1 MLNGNVKALG
11 DLHEDLA
18 EHDDMAKHDNLAE
31 HDDMAEHDDLA
42 DEEVHPGMD
51 DLPHGIE
58 QKESDCKDE
67 IERDEVGREILI
79 IVENCTAVPRTI
91 LPSLRGWYN
100 GVWPT
105 FTKIR
110 DRVKQEL
117 FDLFKGKFT
126 WRDPWSEEQVFK
138 IWKSYFSRRMTALM
152 SDLRNNAKLRDSPPP
167 KWMRK
172 EIWDGLRDIWDTP
185 KFKNLQN
192 RYRQNRLSDRNG
204 LGVALSA
211 SGSISIHQ
219 HARRMS
225 KKNGGNPVLFEKAF
239 ERCHRRNKGQGPF
252 VDKKSKNTL
261 ETYTEK
267 LKQNQS
273 QSDGPTMLPS
283 IKASCII
290 YPEAWAEAS
299 SGPKFGRCYG
309 FGTSYSESSSS
320 SIHNSSINRSQVE
333 TENAKKIQELE
344 KELEKQRVEMKKNIE
359 QGIKDGIK
367 DALTSLSM
375 YPIQHPFPGH
385 LSASAPGY
393 FPPHPGYYLSPG
405 YYPAPPAP
413 GQHHPFQYQPSSR
426 DHSPDEHHTRD

>member
-1 MLNGNVKALG
+1 MSLLNGNVKALG

-18 EHDDMAKHDNLAE
+18 EHNDMAEHDNLAE

-51 DLPHGIE
+51 DFPHGIE

-79 IVENCTAVPRTI
+79 IVENCFVSTTAPRTI

-105 FTKIR
+105 FTKIP

-152 SDLRNNAKLRDSPPP
+152 SDLRNNAKSRDSPPP

-172 EIWDGLRDIWDTP
+172 EIWDGLWDIWDTP

-219 HARRMS
+219 HARRM
-225 KKNGGNPVLFEKAF
+225 
-239 ERCHRRNKGQGPF
+239 
-252 VDKKSKNTL
+252 

-290 YPEAWAEAS
+290 YPEAWTEAS
-299 SGPKFGRCYG
+299 SGPKSGRFYG

-320 SIHNSSINRSQVE
+320 SIHSSSINRSQVE

-375 YPIQHPFPGH
+375 YPIQHPSPGH
-385 LSASAPGY
+385 LYASAPGY
-393 FPPHPGYYLSPG
+393 FPPHPGYYPSPG
-405 YYPAPPAP
+405 YYPAP
-413 GQHHPFQYQPSSR
+413 GQHRPFQYQPSSR

>member
-1 MLNGNVKALG
+1 
-11 DLHEDLA
+11 
-18 EHDDMAKHDNLAE
+18 
-31 HDDMAEHDDLA
+31 
-42 DEEVHPGMD
+42 
-51 DLPHGIE
+51 
-58 QKESDCKDE
+58 
-67 IERDEVGREILI
+67 
-79 IVENCTAVPRTI
+79 
-91 LPSLRGWYN
+91 
-100 GVWPT
+100 
-105 FTKIR
+105 
-110 DRVKQEL
+110 
-117 FDLFKGKFT
+117 
-126 WRDPWSEEQVFK
+126 
-138 IWKSYFSRRMTALM
+138 MTALM
-152 SDLRNNAKLRDSPPP
+152 SDLRNNAKSRDSPPP

-172 EIWDGLRDIWDTP
+172 EIWDGLWDIWDTP

-192 RYRQNRLSDRNG
+192 RYRQNRLSNRNG

-219 HARRMS
+219 HARRMY
-225 KKNGGNPVLFEKAF
+225 KKNGGNPVLFQKAF

-283 IKASCII
+283 VKASCII

-299 SGPKFGRCYG
+299 
-309 FGTSYSESSSS
+309 
-320 SIHNSSINRSQVE
+320 E

-359 QGIKDGIK
+359 QGIKD
-367 DALTSLSM
+367 ALTSLSM
-375 YPIQHPFPGH
+375 NLIQHPSPEH

-393 FPPHPGYYLSPG
+393 FPPHPGYY
-405 YYPAPPAP
+405 PAP

>member
-1 MLNGNVKALG
+1 MQPTRGRYTGTYMSLLNGNVKALG

-18 EHDDMAKHDNLAE
+18 EHDDMAEHDNLAE

-79 IVENCTAVPRTI
+79 IVENCFVSTAAPRTI

-105 FTKIR
+105 FTKIP

-117 FDLFKGKFT
+117 FDLFKEDDCIDERSQKQCKVERFT
-126 WRDPWSEEQVFK
+126 STKMDEK
-138 IWKSYFSRRMTALM
+138 
-152 SDLRNNAKLRDSPPP
+152 RNMGRSLGYLGHS
-167 KWMRK
+167 
-172 EIWDGLRDIWDTP
+172 

-299 SGPKFGRCYG
+299 SGPKSGRCYG

-320 SIHNSSINRSQVE
+320 SIHSLSINRSQVE

-375 YPIQHPFPGH
+375 YPIQHPSPGH

-393 FPPHPGYYLSPG
+393 FPPYPGYYPSPG
-405 YYPAPPAP
+405 YYPAP